1 MSQQTALPGGVFR
14 SWREGAPGQRLGLIA
29 FAVICVGLLALT
41 AVLARRPQFG
51 VLYANL
57 QQEDAAQVLGQLR
70 KLKVPYRVSAGGT
83 IEVPSDTVAELRLD
97 LAAAGMPTGGQT
109 GFELLDRTRVGLSD
123 FGERLNYQRALQ
135 GELARTIAHLESVEQ
150 ARVHLALPQERL
162 YADEQE
168 RATASVVL
176 GLRSGRRVDPTQVR
190 SIVHLV
196 SGAVEGLAP
205 ESVTILD
212 TEGRLLSQPDDT
224 GLGGVGLAAASNQL
238 QLQREYEREVERAVQ
253 SMLDR
258 VVGPGKS
265 IVRASATMDF
275 DRVETE
281 TELYQPAGESSGVL
295 ESRTETRETYR
306 GLSEPGAI
314 GIPGVSSNTGT
325 APALSGVRGGADQY
339 EQTQVSSQYRV
350 SRTVERKVQPPGQL
364 ERISLSVFVDEQA
377 NVGEP
382 EAFQESVA
390 VAAGLD
396 LARGDRVIVTTA
408 QFQPQTPEEGGS
420 KAFAARDFYFRVGRD
435 FAAIILTAIFLK
447 FVTGALRRR
456 SAPQSLPVAA
466 AASPVTSSQHASAT
480 PTPGGPAGELNVAR
494 GGSVLRDWLGA
505 ETHGD
510 EEGAAVAS
518 APAESV

>member
-1 MSQQTALPGGVFR
+1 VSQQTALPGGVFR

-29 FAVICVGLLALT
+29 FAVICVGLLVLT
-41 AVLARRPQFG
+41 AVLARRPQFA

-70 KLKVPYRVSAGGT
+70 TLKIPYRVSTGGT
-83 IEVPSDTVAELRLD
+83 VEVPSDMVAELRLD
-97 LAAAGMPTGGQT
+97 LAAEGMPTGGHT

-123 FGERLNYQRALQ
+123 FGEKRNYQRALQ
-135 GELARTIAHLESVEQ
+135 GELARTVAHLESVEQ

-168 RATASVVL
+168 MATASVVL
-176 GLRSGRRVDPTQVR
+176 GLRNGRRLDPTQVR

-205 ESVTILD
+205 EAVTILD
-212 TEGRLLSQPDDT
+212 TEGRLLCQPDDT

-258 VVGPGKS
+258 VVGPGS
-265 IVRASATMDF
+265 SVVRASAKMDF
-275 DRVETE
+275 DRIETE
-281 TELYQPAGESSGVL
+281 TELYQPASESSGVL

-314 GIPGVSSNTGT
+314 GVPGVSSNTGK
-325 APALSGVRGGADQY
+325 APALSAIERGADQY

-364 ERISLSVFVDEQA
+364 ERISLSVFVDDQA
-377 NVGEP
+377 DVKDP
-382 EAFQESVA
+382 QALQESVA

-396 LARGDRVIVTTA
+396 PARGDRVIVTTA
-408 QFQPQTPEEGGS
+408 SFQPQAPEEGGS
-420 KAFAARDFYFRVGRD
+420 KAFAIRDFYLRVGRD

-447 FVTGALRRR
+447 FVAGALRRR
-456 SAPQSLPVAA
+456 TVAESLP
-466 AASPVTSSQHASAT
+466 AASPVAASQQASAT
-480 PTPGGPAGELNVAR
+480 PTAAGPADELDTTK

-505 ETHGD
+505 ETQTD
-510 EEGAAVAS
+510 EDSAVAAS